1 MKKILLSLLFL
12 GGVMLGANFKS
23 INISGVDIPL
33 IYEKSS
39 IIPTGAI
46 QLIFANS
53 GSAYNNGTHGLAYL
67 SSRILNEGTKDLG
80 SVGFAQLLE
89 EKAISLSVASSQEFL
104 EFHLSFLK
112 EQEDTSINLLSLLF
126 DSPNLTQDT
135 LQKVKDREIAALL
148 AKESDFDYLAS
159 SGLSQLLFKNT
170 PLQYPRQGTISS
182 IQAITLDQIQT
193 YLKNAMTLSHLYLVI
208 GGDLDID
215 ATIEK
220 LTPLLQKLPV
230 GTPKVS
236 QTFAANPTPQTK
248 TQYKQTQQA
257 YIYFGTPFNL
267 KNYQEQSHKVK
278 VMSFI
283 LGSSGF
289 GSRMME
295 EIRVKNGLAYSA
307 YLRINLTSLANYT
320 SGYLQTKV
328 ANQNQSIELVKKVV
342 ADFVANGATQE
353 ELDSAKKFLLGSEP
367 LRNETLTQRIN
378 TAFANYYKGLPLDYN
393 KQELEKISNLT
404 LQDLN
409 AFIKAHKEILEMS
422 FSIVTQ

>member
-1 MKKILLSLLFL
+1 MKKLLLSLFFL
-12 GGVMLGANFKS
+12 GGIMLGANFKT

-39 IIPTGAI
+39 IIPTGAV
-46 QLIFANS
+46 QMIFANS
-53 GSAYNNGTHGLAYL
+53 GSAYNNGVYGLAYL
-67 SSRILNEGTKDLG
+67 ASRLLNEGTKDLG

-112 EQEDTSINLLSLLF
+112 EQEDNSINLLSLLF

-135 LQKVKDREIAALL
+135 LQKVKDREMAALL

-159 SGLSQLLFKNT
+159 TGLSQLLFKNT

-182 IQAITLDQIQT
+182 IQAITLEQIQT

-230 GTPKVS
+230 GAPKIS
-236 QTFAANPTPQTK
+236 QTFQANPTPQTK

-257 YIYFGTPFNL
+257 YIYFGAPFNL

-307 YLRINLTSLANYT
+307 YLRINLTNLANYT

-328 ANQNQSIELVKKVV
+328 ANQNQSIELVRKVV
-342 ADFVANGATQE
+342 SDFVTNGATQE

-367 LRNETLTQRIN
+367 LRNETLSQRIN
-378 TAFANYYKGLPLDYN
+378 TAFANYYKGLPLDYG
-393 KQELEKISNLT
+393 KQELEKIANLT

>member
-1 MKKILLSLLFL
+1 MKKLLLSLLFL
-12 GGVMLGANFKS
+12 GGVMLGASFKS

-257 YIYFGTPFNL
+257 YIYFGAPFNL

-342 ADFVANGATQE
+342 ADFIANGATQE

-393 KQELEKISNLT
+393 KQELEKIANLT

>member
-1 MKKILLSLLFL
+1 
-12 GGVMLGANFKS
+12 MLGANFKS

-257 YIYFGTPFNL
+257 YIYFGAPFNL

-342 ADFVANGATQE
+342 ADFIANGATQE

-409 AFIKAHKEILEMS
+409 TFIKAHKEILEMS

>member
-1 MKKILLSLLFL
+1 
-12 GGVMLGANFKS
+12 MLGANFKS

>member
-1 MKKILLSLLFL
+1 MKKLLLSLLFL

-257 YIYFGTPFNL
+257 YIYFGAPFNL

-342 ADFVANGATQE
+342 ADFIANGATQE

>member
-1 MKKILLSLLFL
+1 MKKLLLSLLFL

-257 YIYFGTPFNL
+257 YIYFGAPFNL

-342 ADFVANGATQE
+342 SDFIANGATQE

>member
-1 MKKILLSLLFL
+1 MKKLLLSLLFL

-230 GTPKVS
+230 GTSKVS

-257 YIYFGTPFNL
+257 YIYFGAPFNL

>member
-1 MKKILLSLLFL
+1 MKKLLLSLLFL

-236 QTFAANPTPQTK
+236 QTFTANPTPQTK

-257 YIYFGTPFNL
+257 YIYFGAPFNL

-342 ADFVANGATQE
+342 ADFIANGATQE